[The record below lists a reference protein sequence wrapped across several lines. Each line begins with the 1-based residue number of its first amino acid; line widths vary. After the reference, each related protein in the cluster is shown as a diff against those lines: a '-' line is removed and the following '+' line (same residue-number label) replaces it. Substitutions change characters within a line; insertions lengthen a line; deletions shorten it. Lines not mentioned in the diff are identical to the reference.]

1 MIGEREEAAAIR
13 RYLNRSGHTV
23 LASAFNLL
31 ELRSIPTASTLS
43 RDLGVLRSVT
53 TTFEEYPLPYRHA
66 REVFNE
72 LRRVHP
78 EWLRVTAP
86 QGKIRSF
93 LKYHREEW
101 FEFKEGGSPKGSIAA
116 YRAAAEPGN
125 AINRQVQKLM
135 RAQQSASEGRLYL
148 VTELD
153 GKKLPETEIDLN
165 DPEINWRVDCLS
177 TWSSA
182 IVGKHQSGRDYA
194 DYLGPYLKPVA
205 FVDPTAAT
213 EFWMRRVHGVS
224 VPLNRTAGLAHY
236 FQTHHKISHGNSL
249 DTLHACYM
257 HDVDVLLTADKAFF
271 AVLEEVAKFIEKPA
285 RVVLID
291 RSSPSVLAQICR
303 LDDIG

>member
-1 MIGEREEAAAIR
+1 M
-13 RYLNRSGHTV
+13 
-23 LASAFNLL
+23 
-31 ELRSIPTASTLS
+31 S
-43 RDLGVLRSVT
+43 RDLGALRSVT
-53 TTFEEYPLPYRHA
+53 TAFEEYPLPYRHA

-93 LKYHREEW
+93 LRYHREAW
-101 FEFKEGGSPKGSIAA
+101 FEFKAGRSPEGSIAA

-135 RAQQSASEGRLYL
+135 RAQQSASEGQLYL
-148 VTELD
+148 VAESD
-153 GKKLPETEIDLN
+153 GKKVLETEIDLG

-177 TWSSA
+177 TWSNA
-182 IVGKHQSGRDYA
+182 IVGKHQSARDYA

-205 FVDPTAAT
+205 FVDSTAAT
-213 EFWMRRVHGVS
+213 EFWMRKVQGRS

-249 DTLHACYM
+249 DTLHACYL
-257 HDVDVLLTADKAFF
+257 HDVDVFLTADKAFF
-271 AVLEEVAKFIEKPA
+271 AVLEEVAKFIEKPV
-285 RVVLID
+285 RVVLIE
-291 RSSPSVLAQICR
+291 RSSSSALAQMRR
-303 LDDIG
+303 LDDMG